1 MTDKQLL
8 DALQNVDGK
17 FTEEVEQY
25 LSTRK
30 IRPRAAKLFL
40 PAAAAAA
47 CLGAVLFAAVPRN
60 HDQVNI
66 ADSDI
71 TPQLM
76 QDQSAAETEP
86 PVTDMPA
93 AVSEITQT
101 AVQTAEP
108 AVTAASALTKAQVT
122 TVRTAEET
130 KPQPVSKAKPN
141 VPAAAEK
148 PAEADTEAAVPES
161 PAETT
166 VTEALPETTAPEPPA
181 PVYEMGDVDMDG
193 QITFV
198 DAALVDLDTVY
209 QMQHAF
215 PSDGKWV
222 ATLWDHA
229 PLTPEQRQLE
239 DVNGNGNIFLTE
251 DDIKSEFSRKKGSDN
266 RIIYY
271 VALYRNWCNM
281 DVTTE
286 QYANDPD
293 YYDALADEYY
303 KWIHSDESCPEEVR
317 QEWNRSLIDAEQ
329 LYEKIKSGGIGFNW
343 RDDVEVPPGTII
355 HDYETAEEFYE
366 YRKFSMTVEEFYEAA
381 EVMKEK
387 YFTNGWRSSE

>member
-17 FTEEVEQY
+17 YTEEVEQY

-60 HDQVNI
+60 HDQVNV
-66 ADSDI
+66 AESDI

-108 AVTAASALTKAQVT
+108 AVAAVSALTKAQVT
-122 TVRTAEET
+122 TVRTAEAT

-148 PAEADTEAAVPES
+148 PAEADTEAAVPEP

-198 DAALVDLDTVY
+198 DAALVNLDNHY
-209 QMQHAF
+209 QGAHAF
-215 PSDGKWV
+215 PTEEWIPS
-222 ATLWDHA
+222 LWDHA
-229 PLTPEQRQLE
+229 PLTPEQRQLK
-239 DVNGNGNIFLTE
+239 DVNHSGDIILAEVDGFLTE
-251 DDIKSEFSRKKGSDN
+251 SFGRKGSDC

-271 VALYRNWCNM
+271 VAMYRNWFNM

-293 YYDALADEYY
+293 YYDLLAYEYKSTTDWGALQ
-303 KWIHSDESCPEEVR
+303 
-317 QEWNRSLIDAEQ
+317 QEWNSSLGDAEQ
-329 LYEKIKSGGIGFNW
+329 LYVKINSGGIGFNW
-343 RDDVEVPPGTII
+343 RDDVEVPPGVLLN
-355 HDYETAEEFYE
+355 DFETAEEFYE
-366 YRKFSMTVEEFYEAA
+366 YRQFKMTVEEFYEAA

-387 YFTNGWRSSE
+387 YFTNRWRSSE

>member
-17 FTEEVEQY
+17 YTEEVEQY

-60 HDQVNI
+60 HDQVNV
-66 ADSDI
+66 AESDI

-108 AVTAASALTKAQVT
+108 AVTAATALTKAPVT
-122 TVRTAEET
+122 TVTAAEAA
-130 KPQPVSKAKPN
+130 KPRPVTEAKPN
-141 VPAAAEK
+141 VPAAAKE
-148 PAEADTEAAVPES
+148 PAETAAADAVPEP

-193 QITFV
+193 KITYSDLLSALIIDNFSNRRHQELSPFTESQAFLADVNSNGCVDSDDTAIIGQYLRLTQYLQLEVSLSEVAAQSEEIVETIDRLIKESENEENPKNLNLGKQIT
-198 DAALVDLDTVY
+198 DAYIKISAYVGKTVY
-209 QMQHAF
+209 DENCRNGIPAEF
-215 PSDGKWV
+215 WS
-222 ATLWDHA
+222 AEE
-229 PLTPEQRQLE
+229 PLT
-239 DVNGNGNIFLTE
+239 
-251 DDIKSEFSRKKGSDN
+251 
-266 RIIYY
+266 
-271 VALYRNWCNM
+271 W
-281 DVTTE
+281 
-286 QYANDPD
+286 
-293 YYDALADEYY
+293 
-303 KWIHSDESCPEEVR
+303 
-317 QEWNRSLIDAEQ
+317 EQ
-329 LYEKIKSGGIGFNW
+329 LS
-343 RDDVEVPPGTII
+343 TII
-355 HDYETAEEFYE
+355 EDAKTW
-366 YRKFSMTVEEFYEAA
+366 RWVPVE
-381 EVMKEK
+381 
-387 YFTNGWRSSE
+387 

>member
-17 FTEEVEQY
+17 YTEEVEQY

-60 HDQVNI
+60 HDQVNV

-76 QDQSAAETEP
+76 QDQSAAKTEP

-93 AVSEITQT
+93 AVSENTQT

-108 AVTAASALTKAQVT
+108 AVAAVSALTKAPVT
-122 TVRTAEET
+122 TFRTAEET

-148 PAEADTEAAVPES
+148 PAEADTEAAVPEP

-193 QITFV
+193 KITYSDLLSALIIDNFSNRRHQELSPFTESQAFLADVNSNGCVDSDDTAIIGQYLRLTQYLQLEVSLSEVAAQSEEIVETIDRLIKESENEENPKNLNLGKQIT
-198 DAALVDLDTVY
+198 DAYIKISAYVGKTVY
-209 QMQHAF
+209 DENCRNGIPAEF
-215 PSDGKWV
+215 WS
-222 ATLWDHA
+222 AEE
-229 PLTPEQRQLE
+229 PLT
-239 DVNGNGNIFLTE
+239 
-251 DDIKSEFSRKKGSDN
+251 
-266 RIIYY
+266 
-271 VALYRNWCNM
+271 W
-281 DVTTE
+281 
-286 QYANDPD
+286 
-293 YYDALADEYY
+293 
-303 KWIHSDESCPEEVR
+303 
-317 QEWNRSLIDAEQ
+317 EQ
-329 LYEKIKSGGIGFNW
+329 LS
-343 RDDVEVPPGTII
+343 TII
-355 HDYETAEEFYE
+355 EDAKTW
-366 YRKFSMTVEEFYEAA
+366 RWVPVE
-381 EVMKEK
+381 
-387 YFTNGWRSSE
+387 